1 MLHTIAS
8 EEEAEEVAG
17 TSDDEYWPEP
27 LAWMDDDAATCIL
40 DLCRRSRRDTS

>member
-1 MLHTIAS
+1 MAR

-27 LAWMDDDAATCIL
+27 LAWMDDSAATFIP
-40 DLCRRSRRDTS
+40 DLSRRSLDEIRG